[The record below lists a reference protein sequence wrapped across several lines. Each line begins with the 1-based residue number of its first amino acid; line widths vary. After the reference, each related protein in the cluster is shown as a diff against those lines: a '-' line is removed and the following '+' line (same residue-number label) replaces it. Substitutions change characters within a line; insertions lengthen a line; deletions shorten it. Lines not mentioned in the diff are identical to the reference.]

1 MKKEEILR
9 RARQEGDGEYEE
21 RIQGQIMTRSALVVV
36 GLCAA
41 FWLVRAGRAWTA
53 GTALAQVWDYPAIAT
68 GYAAFVHLWMYKRLD
83 QRVNLVSG
91 LCCLLAFVI
100 FSVQFWLHL

>member
-41 FWLVRAGRAWTA
+41 FWLVRAVHVWAA
-53 GTALAQVWDYPAIAT
+53 GDVLVQVWDYPAIAT
-68 GYAAFVHLWMYKRLD
+68 GYAAFVHLWMYKRLNL
-83 QRVNLVSG
+83 RVNLVSG

-100 FSVQFWLHL
+100 FSVQFGLHL

>member
-41 FWLVRAGRAWTA
+41 FWLVRAGRAWAA
-53 GTALAQVWDYPAIAT
+53 GAALA
-68 GYAAFVHLWMYKRLD
+68 